1 MFVSLQMVS
10 EKTEVT
16 DAMIGGNASAEGGAD
31 EGAEDVEARGCDIA
45 LANRLKEANMDKGA
59 FKDYIKVSQIYPVG
73 SRIVPHIH
81 TGIERS

>member
-1 MFVSLQMVS
+1 MVS

-45 LANRLKEANMDKGA
+45 IANRLKDANMDKAA
-59 FKDYIKVSQIYPVG
+59 FKDYIKVSP
-73 SRIVPHIH
+73 
-81 TGIERS
+81 